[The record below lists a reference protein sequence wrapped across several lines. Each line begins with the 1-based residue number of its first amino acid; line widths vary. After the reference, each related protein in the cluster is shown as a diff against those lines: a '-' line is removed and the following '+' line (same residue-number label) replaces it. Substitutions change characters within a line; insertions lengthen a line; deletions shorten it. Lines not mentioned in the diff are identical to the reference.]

1 MDEKVVSITERICL
15 WTYPAYASEVFLE
28 GLAADFLSVFETRAS
43 FGLYKSFIE
52 GEISRDGLPQ
62 EVKEEYDH
70 SAKLFE
76 TGEINLE
83 N

>member
-43 FGLYKSFIE
+43 FGLRSFFE
-52 GEISRDGLPQ
+52 AKISREGLPQ
-62 EVKEEYDH
+62 EVKEEFDH
-70 SAKLFE
+70 STKLSE